1 MRTTISIHLH
11 ALNSA
16 THLSVL
22 RFHHAPEKAHH
33 VQLLRKS
40 CVENSL
46 LAAVSAGD
54 RDHPPPHIFLR
65 VFALFL
71 FFASIPPPWSR
82 LSLLSLLEK
91 RRLAMLA
98 LKRGKL

>member
-1 MRTTISIHLH
+1 M
-11 ALNSA
+11 
-16 THLSVL
+16 
-22 RFHHAPEKAHH
+22 
-33 VQLLRKS
+33 
-40 CVENSL
+40 ENSL

-54 RDHPPPHIFLR
+54 RDHPPPHISLGT
-65 VFALFL
+65 FALFL
-71 FFASIPPPWSR
+71 FFALVSPLRSR